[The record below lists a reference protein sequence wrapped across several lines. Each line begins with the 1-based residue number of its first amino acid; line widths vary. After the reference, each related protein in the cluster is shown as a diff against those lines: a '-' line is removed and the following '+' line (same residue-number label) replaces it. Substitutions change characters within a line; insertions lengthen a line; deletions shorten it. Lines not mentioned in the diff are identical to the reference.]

1 MNNFK
6 IRLIVSLLA
15 FPLIYVLLYQKTL
28 SNLLILIVFL
38 FCIFEWVKIF
48 KKKNAIF
55 FFGLIVLFV
64 FLLSLLRIY
73 NFEEFNLIFLW
84 LIILTWLSDI
94 GGYIFGKLFGGPKL
108 TQISPN
114 KTWAGAIG
122 SIILSQLA
130 FLIFF
135 LNSDYKF
142 NITIIFVQ
150 LFLSIIGQFGDIL
163 MSYVKRK
170 NNKKN
175 TSNFIPGHGGFL
187 DRVDGLIWI
196 IILEIFLF
204 NKKKNLHFR
213 VNRKYWKINFTDHL
227 KK

>member
-6 IRLIVSLLA
+6 KRLSISLLA

-48 KKKNAIF
+48 KRKNAIF
-55 FFGLIVLFV
+55 FLGLIVLFV

-73 NFEEFNLIFLW
+73 NFEEFNLTFLW
-84 LIILTWLSDI
+84 LIVLTWLSDI

-122 SIILSQLA
+122 SIILSQFA

-135 LNSDYKF
+135 LNSNYKF
-142 NITIIFVQ
+142 NIIIIFMQ

-170 NNKKN
+170 NNKKD

-196 IILEIFLF
+196 IIFG
-204 NKKKNLHFR
+204 
-213 VNRKYWKINFTDHL
+213 NFFI
-227 KK
+227 

>member
-6 IRLIVSLLA
+6 KRLSVSLLA

-48 KKKNAIF
+48 KRKNAIF
-55 FFGLIVLFV
+55 FLGIIVLFV

-73 NFEEFNLIFLW
+73 NYEEFNLTFLW
-84 LIILTWLSDI
+84 LIVLTWLSDI

-122 SIILSQLA
+122 SIILSQFA

-135 LNSDYKF
+135 LNSNYKF

-163 MSYVKRK
+163 MSYVKRN
-170 NNKKN
+170 NNKKD

-196 IILEIFLF
+196 IIFG
-204 NKKKNLHFR
+204 
-213 VNRKYWKINFTDHL
+213 NFYI
-227 KK
+227 

>member
-6 IRLIVSLLA
+6 KRLSVSLLA

-48 KKKNAIF
+48 KRKNAIF
-55 FFGLIVLFV
+55 FLGLIVLFV

-73 NFEEFNLIFLW
+73 NFEEFNLTFLW
-84 LIILTWLSDI
+84 LIVLTWLSDI

-108 TQISPN
+108 TQISPI
-114 KTWAGAIG
+114 KTWIGAIG
-122 SIILSQLA
+122 SIILSQFA

-142 NITIIFVQ
+142 NITIIFMQ

-170 NNKKN
+170 NNKKD

-196 IILEIFLF
+196 IIFG
-204 NKKKNLHFR
+204 
-213 VNRKYWKINFTDHL
+213 NFFI
-227 KK
+227 

>member
-6 IRLIVSLLA
+6 KRLSVSLLA

-48 KKKNAIF
+48 KRKNAIF
-55 FFGLIVLFV
+55 FLGLIVLFV

-73 NFEEFNLIFLW
+73 NFEEFNLFFLW
-84 LIILTWLSDI
+84 LIVLTWLSDI

-122 SIILSQLA
+122 SIILSQFA

-135 LNSDYKF
+135 LNSNYKF
-142 NITIIFVQ
+142 NITIIFMQ

-170 NNKKN
+170 NNKKD

-196 IILEIFLF
+196 IIFG
-204 NKKKNLHFR
+204 
-213 VNRKYWKINFTDHL
+213 NFFIE
-227 KK
+227 

>member
-1 MNNFK
+1 MSNFK
-6 IRLIVSLLA
+6 KRLSVSLLA

-48 KKKNAIF
+48 KRKNAIF
-55 FFGLIVLFV
+55 FLGLIVLFA

-73 NFEEFNLIFLW
+73 NYEEFNLTFLW
-84 LIILTWLSDI
+84 LIVLTWLSDI

-122 SIILSQLA
+122 SIILSQFA

-142 NITIIFVQ
+142 NITIIFMQ

-170 NNKKN
+170 NNKKD

-196 IILEIFLF
+196 IIFG
-204 NKKKNLHFR
+204 
-213 VNRKYWKINFTDHL
+213 NFFI
-227 KK
+227 

>member
-6 IRLIVSLLA
+6 KRLSVSLLA
-15 FPLIYVLLYQKTL
+15 FPLIYVLLYHKTL

-38 FCIFEWVKIF
+38 FCFFEWVKIF
-48 KKKNAIF
+48 KRKNAIF
-55 FFGLIVLFV
+55 FLGLIVLFF

-73 NFEEFNLIFLW
+73 NYEEFNLTFLW
-84 LIILTWLSDI
+84 LIVLTWLSDI

-122 SIILSQLA
+122 SIILSQFA

-135 LNSDYKF
+135 LNSNYKF
-142 NITIIFVQ
+142 NITIIFMQ

-170 NNKKN
+170 NNKKD

-196 IILEIFLF
+196 IIFG
-204 NKKKNLHFR
+204 
-213 VNRKYWKINFTDHL
+213 NFFI
-227 KK
+227 

>member
-6 IRLIVSLLA
+6 KRLSVSLLA

-28 SNLLILIVFL
+28 SNLLILIAFL

-48 KKKNAIF
+48 KRKNAIF
-55 FFGLIVLFV
+55 FLGIIVLFV

-73 NFEEFNLIFLW
+73 NFEEFNLTFLW
-84 LIILTWLSDI
+84 LIVLTWLSDI

-122 SIILSQLA
+122 SIILSQFA

-142 NITIIFVQ
+142 NITIIFMQ

-170 NNKKN
+170 NNKKD

-196 IILEIFLF
+196 IIFG
-204 NKKKNLHFR
+204 
-213 VNRKYWKINFTDHL
+213 NFFI
-227 KK
+227 

>member
-6 IRLIVSLLA
+6 KRFSVSLLA
-15 FPLIYVLLYQKTL
+15 LPLIYVLLYQKTL

-48 KKKNAIF
+48 KRKNAIF
-55 FFGLIVLFV
+55 FLGIIVLFV

-122 SIILSQLA
+122 SIILSQFA

-135 LNSDYKF
+135 LNSNYKF
-142 NITIIFVQ
+142 NITIIFMQ

-170 NNKKN
+170 NNKKD

-196 IILEIFLF
+196 IIFG
-204 NKKKNLHFR
+204 
-213 VNRKYWKINFTDHL
+213 NFYI
-227 KK
+227 

>member
-6 IRLIVSLLA
+6 KRLSVSLLA

-55 FFGLIVLFV
+55 FLGLIVLFV

-84 LIILTWLSDI
+84 LIILAWLSDI

-122 SIILSQLA
+122 SIILSQFA

-142 NITIIFVQ
+142 NITIIFMQ

-170 NNKKN
+170 NNKKD

-196 IILEIFLF
+196 IIFG
-204 NKKKNLHFR
+204 
-213 VNRKYWKINFTDHL
+213 NFFI
-227 KK
+227 

>member
-6 IRLIVSLLA
+6 KRLSVSLLA

-48 KKKNAIF
+48 KRKNAIF
-55 FFGLIVLFV
+55 FLGLIVLFV

-73 NFEEFNLIFLW
+73 NYEEFNLTFLW
-84 LIILTWLSDI
+84 LIVLTWLSDI

-122 SIILSQLA
+122 SIILSQFA

-142 NITIIFVQ
+142 NITIIFMQ

-170 NNKKN
+170 NNKKD

-196 IILEIFLF
+196 IIFG
-204 NKKKNLHFR
+204 
-213 VNRKYWKINFTDHL
+213 NFFIE
-227 KK
+227 